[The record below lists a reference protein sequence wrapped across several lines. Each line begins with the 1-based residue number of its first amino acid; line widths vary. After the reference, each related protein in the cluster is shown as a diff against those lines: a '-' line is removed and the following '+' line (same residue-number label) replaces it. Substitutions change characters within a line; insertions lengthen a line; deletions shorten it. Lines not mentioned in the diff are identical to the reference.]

1 MEELLPTLKKA
12 AAALERHRVP
22 YLLGGS
28 LACWARG
35 GPAVAADLDFMVMQ
49 EDAERALAAL
59 VESGMREER
68 PPEQWLLKAWD
79 GDHMVDI
86 IFEAAGLPITDEVF
100 AHADRLSVEAMSIPV
115 MALEDVM
122 TTKLRA
128 MNERSLDY
136 EHPVQIARSL
146 PSMRTISATSSSP
159 STLSTVVL
167 ALSRA
172 DSLTIRKCVLA
183 CEATCGRCVMH
194 MSWRCKP
201 SARSFSPTARAVLPP
216 MPASISSKTTVPAP
230 PAAPRPVSA
239 SMIRDS
245 SPPDAASRSA

>member
-12 AAALERHRVP
+12 AAGLERNRVP
-22 YLLGGS
+22 YMLGGS

-35 GPAVAADLDFMVMQ
+35 GPAVAADLDFMVKQ

-59 VESGMREER
+59 VGIGMREER

-100 AHADRLSVEAMSIPV
+100 ARADRLSVEAMSIPV

-136 EHPVQIARSL
+136 EQPVQIARSL
-146 PSMRTISATSSSP
+146 REQVHWDEVRSRT
-159 STLSTVVL
+159 
-167 ALSRA
+167 A
-172 DSLTIRKCVLA
+172 DSPYAAAFFALIERLGIIPHVT
-183 CEATCGRCVMH
+183 EA
-194 MSWRCKP
+194 
-201 SARSFSPTARAVLPP
+201 
-216 MPASISSKTTVPAP
+216 PASK
-230 PAAPRPVSA
+230 PR
-239 SMIRDS
+239 IRV
-245 SPPDAASRSA
+245 A

>member
-100 AHADRLSVEAMSIPV
+100 ARADRLSVEAMSIPV

-136 EHPVQIARSL
+136 EQPVQIARSL
-146 PSMRTISATSSSP
+146 REQINWDELRART
-159 STLSTVVL
+159 
-167 ALSRA
+167 A
-172 DSLTIRKCVLA
+172 DSPYAAAFFTLIERLGIITHVA
-183 CEATCGRCVMH
+183 EA
-194 MSWRCKP
+194 
-201 SARSFSPTARAVLPP
+201 
-216 MPASISSKTTVPAP
+216 PASK
-230 PAAPRPVSA
+230 PR
-239 SMIRDS
+239 IRV
-245 SPPDAASRSA
+245 A